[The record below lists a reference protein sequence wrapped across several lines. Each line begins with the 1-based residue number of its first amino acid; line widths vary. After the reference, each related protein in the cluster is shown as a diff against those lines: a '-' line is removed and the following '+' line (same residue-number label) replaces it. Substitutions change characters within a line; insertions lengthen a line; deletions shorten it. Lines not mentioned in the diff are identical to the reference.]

1 MRTVSASTRM
11 FNASKCSYFGIVF
24 CTLLLL
30 LLLAVFVVPRQAL
43 STREKRTSVAEEDS
57 DEFFEDSDS
66 EMK

>member
-1 MRTVSASTRM
+1 MLQNVRTLALFS
-11 FNASKCSYFGIVF
+11 FYFAF
-24 CTLLLL
+24 TLCLTLP
-30 LLLAVFVVPRQAL
+30 VFVVPRRAL